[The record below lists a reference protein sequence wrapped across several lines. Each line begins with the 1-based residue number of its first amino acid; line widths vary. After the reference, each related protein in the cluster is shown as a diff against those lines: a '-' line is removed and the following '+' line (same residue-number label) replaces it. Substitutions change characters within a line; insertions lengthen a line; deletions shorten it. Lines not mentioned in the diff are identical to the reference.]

1 MRAAIRPVNKL
12 KRMKTSL
19 LKIALCA
26 GCAAAVLTTN
36 AGPLRRADIGAD
48 ALWVAHLDVDGMR
61 PTAVGQFIQSEMD
74 KPEAQAKLA
83 AFQALF
89 SFDLRTQLH
98 GVSLYGSSKAPQD
111 GLLILYADFDPE
123 RLVTLAR
130 AAKEAQ
136 NSSHGQHMIYSW
148 VDEKMYK
155 HKHGT
160 SQRVYAAIAGSRV
173 IFGQSEN
180 RVAQALDVVDG
191 ASASLATSTAFAP
204 LGTPGDTSFLVAA
217 ARNLDLPGSDPHAA
231 ILKLSQSVRLQVA
244 EAQNQLAAKL
254 TLQANDEEVAG
265 HINSIAQGLV
275 ALMKLQKDKPESV
288 RFAEALSLKQ
298 DGAQVVASLVLPD
311 NDAIAMMKAD
321 AARKAE
327 RKTER
332 GERD

>member
-1 MRAAIRPVNKL
+1 
-12 KRMKTSL
+12 
-19 LKIALCA
+19 
-26 GCAAAVLTTN
+26 
-36 AGPLRRADIGAD
+36 
-48 ALWVAHLDVDGMR
+48 MR
-61 PTAVGQFIQSEMD
+61 PTAVGQFIQTEMD

-98 GVSLYGSSKAPQD
+98 GVSLYGATKAPQD

-130 AAKEAQ
+130 AAKDAQ
-136 NSSHGQHMIYSW
+136 NTSHGQHTIYSW
-148 VDEKMYK
+148 IDEK
-155 HKHGT
+155 HRHGRA
-160 SQRVYAAIAGSRV
+160 QRVYAAIAGSRV

-191 ASASLATSTAFAP
+191 AATSLATSTAFAP
-204 LGTPGDTSFLVAA
+204 LGAPGGTSFLEAA
-217 ARNLDLPGSDPHAA
+217 ARKLDLPESDPHAA

-244 EAQNQLAAKL
+244 EAQNQLAATL

-265 HINSIAQGLV
+265 HISSIAQGLV

-298 DGAQVVASLVLPD
+298 DGPQVVVNLVLPD
-311 NDAIAMMKAD
+311 ADAVALMKAD
-321 AARKAE
+321 AARKAQ
-327 RKTER
+327 RKAEKAQ
-332 GERD
+332 ED